1 MRAAFLSSMVEIG
14 IADAAAAAGVLSVGT
29 LVAAAG
35 GRGVFLDT
43 LVAAA
48 AGSGGTRNSS
58 LVSKMLASCES
69 AEVWL
74 GPKVGKGDAGLGFR
88 MVCMRSRTA

>member
-1 MRAAFLSSMVEIG
+1 MFLSSMVGTG
-14 IADAAAAAGVLSVGT
+14 IANAAAAARILSICT
-29 LVAAAG
+29 LVDAAE
-35 GRGVFLDT
+35 GRCVFFDT
-43 LVAAA
+43 LVAGA

-58 LVSKMLASCES
+58 LVLKMSASCES